1 MSNGHLFLT
10 LFLSVSSPLFIFS
23 ESSLEFL
30 FLSLTLSKYLPDC
43 LLFLWIA
50 CIFQSV
56 LPFPDTALAQALA
69 LPVRLGH

>member
-1 MSNGHLFLT
+1 M
-10 LFLSVSSPLFIFS
+10 FS

-30 FLSLTLSKYLPDC
+30 FLLLTLSKYLPDC